1 MLTILNIV
9 FQFVVRVG
17 DPSWTCELSHRD
29 PGMPGTY
36 YLYCAQTAPS
46 GVEII
51 AVGRFV
57 PDVAPATKATP

>member
-29 PGMPGTY
+29 PAMPGTY
-36 YLYCAQTAPS
+36 YLYCAKTQPG
-46 GVEII
+46 GVEVVS
-51 AVGRFV
+51 VGRFV
-57 PDVAPATKATP
+57 PDAPRAPKAAP